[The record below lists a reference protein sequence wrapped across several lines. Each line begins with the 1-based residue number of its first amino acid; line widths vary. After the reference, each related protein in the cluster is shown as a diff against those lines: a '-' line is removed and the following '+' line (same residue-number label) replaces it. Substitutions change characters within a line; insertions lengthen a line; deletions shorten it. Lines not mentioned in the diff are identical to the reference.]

1 MPIQSYLEEM
11 RHHVLWAA
19 LLWASTSQA
28 LSQTTVEAADLPQ
41 AGEEH
46 TFQNVSLQMPFDY
59 EAAGPG
65 WVWDFTE
72 LEVLDST
79 VIEVENFINA
89 NPFVLANLFGSGS
102 DHFYPALNI
111 PDFGGG
117 EEGLELPIEL
127 DDVMGYHQVGSGTYN
142 QVGLSINLSGIPLS
156 TAFDDVDEMYP
167 VPLTADA
174 SLESTASY
182 ALEIL
187 FPVVV
192 TYAVDQQRSST
203 VDGYGTLLLPDGTS
217 HEVLRLK
224 STVVSNDS
232 VYVEFEGEGQG
243 QSFVRETVTYAWIGD
258 GGMPWM
264 EVTELFGFPTVLRY
278 QGAAPSEDNEPIDR
292 VVERATTPAPFPNP
306 TRVGQTIQLGGEA
319 NEEWTV
325 HHLSGEE
332 VMRFKGTTLTTANWS
347 AGVYLL
353 RNSASGQIHKLLVH

>member
-1 MPIQSYLEEM
+1 M

-19 LLWASTSQA
+19 LFWASTSQA

-41 AGEEH
+41 AGGEH

-72 LEVLDST
+72 LEVVDST
-79 VIEVENFINA
+79 VIEVQDFDNA
-89 NPFVLANLFGSGS
+89 DFFVQLALFGAGP
-102 DHFYPALNI
+102 DHFYPFLNI
-111 PDFGGG
+111 PDFGEAG
-117 EEGLELPIEL
+117 EGFELPIEL
-127 DDVMGYHQVGSGTYN
+127 DDVMGYHQVSNGSYN
-142 QVGLSINLSGIPLS
+142 QVGLGINLAGFELPVV
-156 TAFDDVDEMYP
+156 FDDIDEVHP

-182 ALEIL
+182 AID
-187 FPVVV
+187 FDIPVAL
-192 TYAVDQQRSST
+192 TYALDQQRNSI

-243 QSFVRETVTYAWIGD
+243 QSFVRETVTYAWVGD

-278 QGAAPSEDNEPIDR
+278 QGAAPSENTEPIDR
-292 VVERATTPAPFPNP
+292 VGERATAPDPFPNP

-332 VMRFKGTTLTTANWS
+332 VMRFKGTTLTTANWA